1 LGLSRFLTGNQ
12 NKMPSLFDII
22 VAGAGASGLMA
33 AGRAAEKGAKVLL
46 VEKMPKVGLKLGLTG
61 KGRCNLTNLGDIP
74 TFIESY
80 YPDGRFMRNSLARF
94 SNRDLMDFFEKR
106 GVPVSVERGQRV
118 FPQSNQARDV
128 VKALSDYIRERGVH
142 LIRDNPIQALLFSQG
157 KIEGV
162 RSRQGEFKGRAVILA
177 TGGASYTKTGS
188 SGDGYRL
195 ARKAGHSLVPIR
207 PFLIPLVVEEGWIR
221 ELQGLSLK
229 NVKATLYSKGQKD
242 QSEFGEMIFTH
253 FGISGPIILT
263 LSGRVGE
270 CLRQGRVE
278 IGINLKPALSADQL
292 DQRLQRELTAHHRQG
307 FQGLLKTLLPNSLIP
322 VFIRLLQIPAD
333 KKGHQITGEE
343 RARIRALLT
352 DFRLS
357 IKGLRPLEEAIV
369 TAGGVSLKEVDPRT
383 LESRILPGLYLCGE
397 VLDIQGKTGGYNLQA
412 AFSTGWVAG
421 ESAAEKLIADS

>member
-1 LGLSRFLTGNQ
+1 MTNDQ
-12 NKMPSLFDII
+12 KKMPSLFDII

-33 AGRAAEKGAKVLL
+33 AGRAAEKGARVLL

-80 YPDGRFMRNSLARF
+80 YPDGRFLRNCLARF

-106 GVPVSVERGQRV
+106 GLPVSVERGNRV

-128 VKALSDYIRERGVH
+128 VKALSGYIKEKGVH

-162 RSRQGEFKGRAVILA
+162 RCRQGEFKGRAVILA

-195 ARKAGHSLVPIR
+195 AQKAGHSLVPIR

-229 NVKATLYSKGQKD
+229 NVKATLYPKGQKD
-242 QSEFGEMIFTH
+242 QSEFGEMVFTH
-253 FGISGPIILT
+253 FGLSGPIYSDLKRKSRRVFK
-263 LSGRVGE
+263 SGPGRDRDQFQAGLISGSVGPKTAK
-270 CLRQGRVE
+270 
-278 IGINLKPALSADQL
+278 GINGPSSQRVPGPFKNPSAQFPD
-292 DQRLQRELTAHHRQG
+292 
-307 FQGLLKTLLPNSLIP
+307 
-322 VFIRLLQIPAD
+322 
-333 KKGHQITGEE
+333 
-343 RARIRALLT
+343 
-352 DFRLS
+352 
-357 IKGLRPLEEAIV
+357 
-369 TAGGVSLKEVDPRT
+369 
-383 LESRILPGLYLCGE
+383 PGLYQALA
-397 VLDIQGKTGGYNLQA
+397 DTG
-412 AFSTGWVAG
+412 
-421 ESAAEKLIADS
+421 